1 MLVWGEKASGL
12 GWQLIREMSL
22 ERIYLTTVVCLV
34 ALSVGGCGNL
44 NYIAGG
50 NTVKDARQKL
60 VWSYEKESIVVIAE
74 SQRKL
79 NQFSGDSHT
88 LAILIVQTKDMNQ
101 LTKINT
107 DQIALGRILSGECDS
122 SLLAVDRFFLAPS
135 CKKTYIVDRAQDAQ
149 YVGVFAGYFE
159 KPSKGFGKFFEIG
172 TEILK
177 DGKVVKTYTVKPKK
191 LIVKMG
197 FGAGAIDRQEMLA
210 ADFVYESKDV
220 CVQ

>member
-1 MLVWGEKASGL
+1 MTHLCWL
-12 GWQLIREMSL
+12 LI
-22 ERIYLTTVVCLV
+22 
-34 ALSVGGCGNL
+34 G
-44 NYIAGG
+44 
-50 NTVKDARQKL
+50 
-60 VWSYEKESIVVIAE
+60 
-74 SQRKL
+74 
-79 NQFSGDSHT
+79 
-88 LAILIVQTKDMNQ
+88 
-101 LTKINT
+101 
-107 DQIALGRILSGECDS
+107 
-122 SLLAVDRFFLAPS
+122 FFLAPS

-191 LIVKMG
+191 LIDKMG
-197 FGAGAIDRQEMLA
+197 FGAVAIDRQEMLA